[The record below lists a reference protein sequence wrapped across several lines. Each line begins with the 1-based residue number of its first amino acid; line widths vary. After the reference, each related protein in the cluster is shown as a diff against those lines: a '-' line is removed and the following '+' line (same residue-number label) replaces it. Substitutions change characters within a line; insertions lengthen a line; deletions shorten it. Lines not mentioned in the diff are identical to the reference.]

1 MKQFFS
7 VATALCWFYMFYLL
21 IISSCIY
28 TFLISFF
35 LFMSAHLHSTEL
47 LRTNETKKRR
57 QKKTKT
63 MHKNAIVFF
72 CSGMFDAFSETGFV
86 CVCFCLCSPH
96 LLFSAFNV
104 QRAIAS
110 NWRMATHTHKN
121 HPKTIELKK
130 NERAREKKAHETYFM
145 TEAK

>member
-63 MHKNAIVFF
+63 MHKNAIVYF
-72 CSGMFDAFSETGFV
+72 CSGMFDAFSVTGFV

-110 NWRMATHTHKN
+110 NWRMATHTHTQKPSQDN
-121 HPKTIELKK
+121 WAEEKWESERKK
-130 NERAREKKAHETYFM
+130 GAWNIFYDRS
-145 TEAK
+145 